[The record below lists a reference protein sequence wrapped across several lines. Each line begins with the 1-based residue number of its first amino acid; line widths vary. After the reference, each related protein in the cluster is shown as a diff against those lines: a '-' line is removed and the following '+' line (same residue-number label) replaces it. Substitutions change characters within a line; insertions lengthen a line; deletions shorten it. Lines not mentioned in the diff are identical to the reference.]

1 MAFSGYPIYPKEK
14 KIRKFEFWARSGW
27 SQNVRQIIFV
37 RELTCHAFYTSAS
50 DWDIWGKP
58 IPRYDTNTFISI
70 VLYGM
75 VFMVWY
81 RVVSYRIVLYPLTPP
96 GKERC
101 VTEAIVYCVLWRC
114 CKRDKR
120 RAPPLKKNILRDSS
134 QSAIWYRIH
143 IDMISFAV
151 VFIMA

>member
-1 MAFSGYPIYPKEK
+1 MRFILQPPTG
-14 KIRKFEFWARSGW
+14 
-27 SQNVRQIIFV
+27 IFGANLSHV
-37 RELTCHAFYTSAS
+37 MTLIHLLYC
-50 DWDIWGKP
+50 
-58 IPRYDTNTFISI
+58 I

-134 QSAIWYRIH
+134 QSAIWYRRH

>member
-1 MAFSGYPIYPKEK
+1 MRFTLEPPTG
-14 KIRKFEFWARSGW
+14 
-27 SQNVRQIIFV
+27 IFGANLSHV
-37 RELTCHAFYTSAS
+37 MTLIHLLYC
-50 DWDIWGKP
+50 
-58 IPRYDTNTFISI
+58 I